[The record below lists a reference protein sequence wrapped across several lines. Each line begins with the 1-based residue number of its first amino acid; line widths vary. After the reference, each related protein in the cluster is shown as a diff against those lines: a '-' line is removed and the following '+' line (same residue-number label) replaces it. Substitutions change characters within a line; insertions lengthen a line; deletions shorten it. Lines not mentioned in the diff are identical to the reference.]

1 MCFSNRRVLIAGL
14 FGLGVLFVGDV
25 ARAED
30 TLDAI
35 LASWAKYRDEMRS
48 VSYEADGVV
57 IVPKDAFKRDGH
69 VFAED
74 QRHPCSGRWLIDF
87 SQNEFRIEVDA
98 PLFNIS
104 NKAFSPRH
112 DIFVYANGELRRH
125 QASVTEHRGDVFSK
139 NQPEFH
145 FHKAD
150 YPVLTMTTIQ
160 PLLAHGYVAKG
171 FFADPGESRQGIG
184 AIERKDV
191 AVRGSGLVDGDECLV
206 LRAEAAA
213 GSGASWFEVWAET
226 GPLHRVRRVR
236 VGGEQHVHEQLDLS
250 YGFDGEAT
258 AVHGWTYVRNSSDGT
273 PSKIIEM
280 TVRAFRRN
288 PPIRATD
295 FSLNPEAGM
304 VVRNESSSEF
314 YSLGPKGEHVPLSK
328 STDMRSGAGV
338 WYVVAILIA
347 VATVSAGCFYLLRRR
362 AT

>member
-1 MCFSNRRVLIAGL
+1 MCFSKRRVVIGGLIAL
-14 FGLGVLFVGDV
+14 AVLVVGD
-25 ARAED
+25 AAPAQD
-30 TLDAI
+30 AIDAI
-35 LASWAKYRDEMRS
+35 LGSWAKYRGEMRS
-48 VSYEADGVV
+48 VSYEADGVL

-104 NKAFSPRH
+104 KRAFSPRH

-125 QASVTEHRGDVFSK
+125 EASVTEHRGDVFAK

-150 YPVLTMTTIQ
+150 YAVLTMTKIQ
-160 PLLAHGYVAKG
+160 PLLAHGYVPKG
-171 FFADPGESRQGIG
+171 FFAEPGANRQGIG
-184 AIERKDV
+184 AIERQDV
-191 AVRGSGLVDGDECLV
+191 AVRGDGLVDGDECLV
-206 LRAEAAA
+206 LRADAAA

-250 YGFDGEAT
+250 YGFNGEAT
-258 AVHGWTYVRNSSDGT
+258 ALHGWTYVRNSSEGM
-273 PSKIIEM
+273 PSRIIEM

-288 PPIRATD
+288 PAIRAGD
-295 FSLNPEAGM
+295 FSLSPESGM
-304 VVRNESSSEF
+304 VVRDESTSEF

-328 STDMRSGAGV
+328 STDVRSGAGV
-338 WYVVAILIA
+338 WYVFAMLIA
-347 VATVSAGCFYLLRRR
+347 VVAVSAGCFYLLRRR